1 MSVKSE
7 VLQGLVVYAVLLLLP
22 SIVRAVD
29 PRDLYSYANEASEVL
44 PRGDEE
50 FQYMDLD
57 MPAYFYNEKYDRVY
71 INTNGILSFGGELVG
86 FLNLPFPLGNPLI
99 APFYA
104 NVDTTLPNDT
114 ATIVYFKSRDP
125 TLLHRTTELVRDNFG
140 SLLARTGG
148 FEALQ
153 VFVATWEHVGHYSMK
168 NEVQNSFQVAI
179 IQGATDTFVQFLYP
193 EEGISW
199 IQGDTGDSG
208 LPDVRAQAGFA
219 AEDDR
224 TFMLPG
230 SGTDNVRHLTISS
243 NINQPGVWLY
253 HVGPLAPEG
262 NVEQPDRQHAEPSEP
277 RSCADGGRYKCHS
290 AASCVNSN
298 WGFCCQCKSGYYGNG
313 FSCVKSDIP
322 LRVAGKVLGN
332 VNGEPLDTQ
341 LQSYVVMVDGRT
353 YTAISPL
360 EEQLGTDLQ
369 LTQILGGTIAWLFAK
384 PLGNSMNGYQLT
396 GGKFN
401 HTSTLQFETGESFY
415 ITQQY
420 TGLNVWD
427 QLALDVHLSGQL
439 PSIPALEKLHLDD
452 YSVAFR
458 RSGKDRLQAVSA
470 HSFRVE
476 SQARNVSYTLY
487 QDITYEGCSGNED
500 TIAGKDE
507 SMLKITRINLGY
519 EPRERAVR
527 MGMLSK
533 MVIGDQFN
541 PCDEANCG
549 DNTVCVPKPDDTFDC
564 NCKNGFT
571 YIPYGTSDRINCV
584 DIDECSGVNICD
596 ENAQCYNEPGGYSCR
611 CNPGYEGNGY
621 VCDKVVPGG
630 YSQPTSSSYTV
641 STPASYGGH
650 SYNEVDSDPT
660 QEEPEQ
666 CERCAEF
673 ADCVEGQCQCRS
685 GYDGDGVSYCH
696 SLCDPESVWNG
707 EECVKETYVEEEGIE
722 PFCTILGCTCP
733 TGYTLI
739 EYAFNQICRRVE
751 LDPEEVP
758 QEGMPPCDVENNCSP
773 HANCE
778 WRDSS
783 YRHECICN
791 PGYDGNGYTCV
802 EKEVSCLDDEEICDI
817 HASCTYML
825 NRKSVCVCNKGYEGD
840 GRTCH
845 LAPECAV
852 DDDCGMNSECQQG
865 VCVCQE
871 GYERDLSDFCVRAG
885 SCGGAYCAENAVCVI
900 DPVQKIPY
908 CHCPQ
913 GFVGD
918 GVSQC
923 RSIPPP
929 CNVRNNCG
937 LHAACVP
944 SYRDPSS
951 YECMCNQGFFG
962 DGFVCT
968 PERNCANIPSLCDPN
983 ARCESTTNGYQCI
996 CNDGFIGNGSVC
1008 NTAHRLDDGFLL
1020 ISQGVANIRVPLNG
1034 GLGYPVT
1041 MAFMSIGLDRDC
1053 AEGRIYWSDIA
1064 AQQIVSAKYDGTDQK
1079 PFITKDIVSP
1089 EGVAVDWISRRLYWT
1104 DSAKDTIEVASLDNP
1119 EQRTVLISKFLVNPR
1134 GIAVDPHQ
1142 TKLYWSDWNRDG
1154 PKIEWSNLDGTE
1166 REQLVGSPQVALPNS
1181 IQVSMATGELCYADA
1196 GTKKVECI
1204 DTYSRQ
1210 IRTIASNLTYPFGLA
1225 VTDDLFYWTDWM
1237 TKKIESI
1244 NLYGVRQKPI
1254 NSPVFGNH
1262 KMYGMTAV
1270 TDKCPLFHS
1279 PCVSNN
1285 GDCPE
1290 DKICLINPRAPSG
1303 RSCKCTRNCNN
1314 DVVLDY

>member
-1 MSVKSE
+1 MCNKRVM
-7 VLQGLVVYAVLLLLP
+7 VLLAIGVLLP
-22 SIVRAVD
+22 SFVLAVD
-29 PRDLYSYANEASEVL
+29 PRDLYSYMDEASEVL

-114 ATIVYFKSRDP
+114 ATIVYFKSRNP
-125 TLLHRTTELVRDNFG
+125 ALLHHTTMLVHTSFSNHVD
-140 SLLARTGG
+140 
-148 FEALQ
+148 FEAEQ
-153 VFVATWEHVGHYSMK
+153 VFVATWEHVGHFALK
-168 NEVQNSFQVAI
+168 NDVLNSFQVAI
-179 IQGATDTFVQFLYP
+179 IQGAADTFVQFLYP
-193 EEGISW
+193 EDGINW

-224 TFMLPG
+224 TYALPG
-230 SGTDNVRHLTISS
+230 SGTDNVRHLSISS
-243 NINQPGVWLY
+243 NINQPGLWLY
-253 HVGPLAPEG
+253 RVGPLAPEG
-262 NVEQPDRQHAEPSEP
+262 NVEQPDQQREPSEP
-277 RSCADGGRYKCHS
+277 RSCTDGGRYKCHS

-298 WGFCCQCKSGYYGNG
+298 WGFCCQCKPGYYGNG

-322 LRVAGKVLGN
+322 LRVAGKVLGT
-332 VNGEPLDTQ
+332 VNGEVLDTQ
-341 LQSYVVMVDGRT
+341 LQSYIVMADGRT

-360 EEQLGTDLQ
+360 EEQMGTNLQ
-369 LTQILGGTIAWLFAK
+369 LTHILGGTIAWLFAK
-384 PLGNSMNGYQLT
+384 PLGATINGYQLT

-401 HTSTLQFETGESFY
+401 HTSTLQFATGEMFH
-415 ITQQY
+415 INQQY
-420 TGLNVWD
+420 SGLNVWD
-427 QLALDVHLSGQL
+427 QLALDVNLSGQL
-439 PSIPALEKLHLDD
+439 PVVPALEKLQLDD
-452 YSVAFR
+452 YSVSFR
-458 RSGKDRLQAVSA
+458 RSGRGRLQAVSS
-470 HSFRVE
+470 HTFRVE
-476 SQARNVSYTLY
+476 SQARNVSFTLY
-487 QDITYEGCSGNED
+487 QDITYEGCRGNED
-500 TIAGKDE
+500 ANAGKDE
-507 SMLKITRINLGY
+507 GMLKISRINLGY

-533 MVIGDQFN
+533 MVVGDQFN

-571 YIPYGTSDRINCV
+571 YVPYGNSDRINCV
-584 DIDECSGVNICD
+584 DIDECAGVNICD

-621 VCDKVVPGG
+621 QCDKFTGH
-630 YSQPTSSSYTV
+630 SQPTSSSYTV
-641 STPASYGGH
+641 STPPGYG
-650 SYNEVDSDPT
+650 SYNEVDSDPN
-660 QEEPEQ
+660 QEEPYQ
-666 CERCAEF
+666 CERCADYAE
-673 ADCVEGQCQCRS
+673 CVEGQCQCRS
-685 GYDGDGVSYCH
+685 GYEGDGVTYCEA
-696 SLCDPESVWNG
+696 LCDSESVWNG
-707 EECVKETYVEEEGIE
+707 EACVKEAYVEEEEIA

-739 EYAFNQICRRVE
+739 EYAFNQICRRVP
-751 LDPEEVP
+751 LDPEEEALAVN
-758 QEGMPPCDVENNCSP
+758 MPSCEVENNCSP

-778 WRDSS
+778 WRDNV
-783 YRHECICN
+783 YRYECICN

-802 EKEVSCLDDEEICDI
+802 EKEVSCQDDEEICDI
-817 HASCTYML
+817 HASCNYVLDLKM
-825 NRKSVCVCNKGYEGD
+825 SVCSCNKGYEGD

-852 DDDCGMNSECQQG
+852 DDDCGMNSECQAG
-865 VCVCQE
+865 LCVCQE
-871 GYERDLSDFCVRAG
+871 GFERDLSDFCVRAG
-885 SCGGAYCAENAVCVI
+885 SCGGAYCAENAMCVV

-908 CHCPQ
+908 CHCPA
-913 GFVGD
+913 GYIGD

-937 LHAACVP
+937 LHASCVP
-944 SYRDPSS
+944 SYRDQST
-951 YECMCNQGFFG
+951 YECTCNQGFFG

-968 PERNCANIPSLCDPN
+968 PERNCANIPSLCDQN

-1034 GLGYPVT
+1034 GQGYPVT
-1041 MAFMSIGLDRDC
+1041 MALMSIGLDRDC
-1053 AEGRIYWSDIA
+1053 AEGRIYWSDIHA
-1064 AQQIVSAKYDGTDQK
+1064 KQIVSAKYDGTDQK

-1104 DSAKDTIEVASLDNP
+1104 DSAKDTIEVASLENP
-1119 EQRTVLISKFLVNPR
+1119 EQRAVLVSKYLVNPR

-1142 TKLYWSDWNRDG
+1142 SKLYWSDWNRDG

-1166 REQLVGSPQVALPNS
+1166 RQLLVGSPQVALPNS
-1181 IQVSMATGELCYADA
+1181 IQVSMASGELCYADA
-1196 GTKKVECI
+1196 GTQKVECI
-1204 DTYSRQ
+1204 DTYSKG
-1210 IRTIASNLTYPFGLA
+1210 IRTIASNLSYPFGLA
-1225 VTDDLFYWTDWM
+1225 VTDDLFYWTDWK

-1244 NLYGVRQKPI
+1244 NLYGVRQKAI

-1262 KMYGMTAV
+1262 RMYGMTAV

-1279 PCVSNN
+1279 PCVINN
-1285 GDCPE
+1285 GDCTE
-1290 DKICLINPRAPSG
+1290 DKLCLINPRAPSG
-1303 RSCKCTRNCNN
+1303 RSCKCVRNCN
-1314 DVVLDY
+1314 DVILDY

>member
-1 MSVKSE
+1 MGSKSE
-7 VLQGLVVYAVLLLLP
+7 LRLVGVAVTVLLLPALCL
-22 SIVRAVD
+22 AVD
-29 PRDLYSYANEASEVL
+29 SRDLYSYMNEVSEVL

-86 FLNLPFPLGNPLI
+86 FLNLPFPLGNPSI

-125 TLLHRTTELVRDNFG
+125 SLLHRMTMLVHDSFG
-140 SLLARTGG
+140 NHVD
-148 FEALQ
+148 FEAQQ
-153 VFVATWEHVGHYSMK
+153 VFVATWEHVGHFNMQ
-168 NEVQNSFQVAI
+168 NDVQNSFQVAI
-179 IQGATDTFVQFLYP
+179 IQGERDTFVQFLYP
-193 EEGISW
+193 HDGINW

-208 LPDVRAQAGFA
+208 LPDVRAQAGFTG
-219 AEDDR
+219 EDDR
-224 TFMLPG
+224 TFTLPG
-230 SGTDNVRHLTISS
+230 SGTDNVRHLTMSS
-243 NINQPGVWLY
+243 NINQPGLWLY
-253 HVGPLAPEG
+253 RVGPLSADA
-262 NVEQPDRQHAEPSEP
+262 NVEQPDTQLDQEPTEP

-298 WGFCCQCKSGYYGNG
+298 WGFCCQCKPGYYGNG
-313 FSCVKSDIP
+313 FSCVKNDVP
-322 LRVAGKVLGN
+322 LRVAGKVLGT
-332 VNGEPLDTQ
+332 VNGEVLDTQ
-341 LQSYVVMVDGRT
+341 LQSYIVMADGRT

-360 EEQLGTDLQ
+360 EEQMGTNLQ
-369 LTQILGGTIAWLFAK
+369 LTHILGGTIAWLFAK
-384 PLGNSMNGYQLT
+384 PLGATINGYQLT

-401 HTSTLQFETGESFY
+401 HTSTLQFETGEMFH

-439 PSIPALEKLHLDD
+439 PSVPALEKLPLDD
-452 YSVAFR
+452 YSVTFR
-458 RSGKDRLQAVSA
+458 RSGKGRLQAVSS

-476 SQARNVSYTLY
+476 SQARNVSCTLY
-487 QDITYEGCSGNED
+487 QDITYESCRGSED
-500 TIAGKDE
+500 TNAGKEE
-507 SMLKITRINLGY
+507 SMLKISRVNLGY

-527 MGMLSK
+527 MGMLGK
-533 MVIGDQFN
+533 TVVGDQFN

-549 DNTVCVPKPDDTFDC
+549 DNTVCVPKPDDTYDC

-571 YIPYGTSDRINCV
+571 YVPYGNNDRVNCV
-584 DIDECSGVNICD
+584 DIDECAGINICD
-596 ENAQCYNEPGGYSCR
+596 ENALCYNEPGGYSCR
-611 CNPGYEGNGY
+611 CNPGFEGNGY
-621 VCDKVVPGG
+621 QCDKMAAGQ
-630 YSQPTSSSYTV
+630 SQPTSSSYTV
-641 STPASYGGH
+641 STPATSYG

-660 QEEPEQ
+660 ADDSDQ
-666 CERCAEF
+666 CERCVELAE
-673 ADCVEGQCQCRS
+673 CVEGQCRCRS
-685 GYDGDGVSYCH
+685 GYAGDGTTYCQP
-696 SLCDPESVWNG
+696 LCDPESVWNG
-707 EECVKETYVEEEGIE
+707 EACVKETYVEEEEIA
-722 PFCTILGCTCP
+722 PFCTIVGCNCP

-739 EYAFNQICRRVE
+739 EYAFNQICRRVPF
-751 LDPEEVP
+751 DPDEVAP
-758 QEGMPPCDVENNCSP
+758 SSMGSCDVENNCSP

-778 WRDSS
+778 WRDSV
-783 YRHECICN
+783 YRYECICN
-791 PGYDGNGYTCV
+791 PGFDGNGYTCV
-802 EKEVSCLDDEEICDI
+802 EKEVSCEEDEDICDI
-817 HASCTYML
+817 HASCNYIL
-825 NRKSVCVCNKGYEGD
+825 NLKMSVCVCNKGYEGD

-845 LAPECAV
+845 LAAECAV
-852 DDDCGMNSECQQG
+852 DDDCGMNSQCHDG
-865 VCVCQE
+865 VCVCQD

-913 GFVGD
+913 GFIGD

-937 LHAACVP
+937 LHATCAP
-944 SYRDPSS
+944 SYRETSTF
-951 YECMCNQGFFG
+951 ECVCNAGFFG

-1020 ISQGVANIRVPLNG
+1020 ISQGVANTRVPLNG
-1034 GLGYPVT
+1034 GVGFPVT

-1104 DSAKDTIEVASLDNP
+1104 DSAKDTIEVASLENP
-1119 EQRTVLISKFLVNPR
+1119 EQRTVLISKYLVNPR

-1142 TKLYWSDWNRDG
+1142 SKLYWSDWNREG

-1166 REQLVGSPQVALPNS
+1166 RQLLVGSPQVALPNS
-1181 IQVSMATGELCYADA
+1181 IQVSMASGELCYADA

-1204 DTYSRQ
+1204 DTYSKQ

-1225 VTDDLFYWTDWM
+1225 VTDDLFYWTDWI
-1237 TKKIESI
+1237 TKKVESI

-1279 PCVSNN
+1279 PCVINN
-1285 GDCPE
+1285 GECPE

-1303 RSCKCTRNCNN
+1303 RSCKCTRNCN
-1314 DVVLDY
+1314 DVILDY